1 MRKRIGIFLA
11 SAALGFVAGGAMA
24 GMKNIENAY
33 EVTAQQVSLPAVAT
47 GQLVVTSCSGCKP
60 VTLRVTEATQFLAA
74 GTAVSLEQMR
84 EALHGP
90 GAGKRLLTVFYR
102 LDNNV
107 VTRVVLSAG

>member
-11 SAALGFVAGGAMA
+11 TAALAFAAGGAMA
-24 GMKNIENAY
+24 DMKNIENAY
-33 EVTAQQVSLPAVAT
+33 EVSAQQVSLPSVAT

-60 VTLRVTEATQFLAA
+60 VTLRVTEATQFLV
-74 GTAVSLEQMR
+74 GGSAVSLAQMR

>member
-11 SAALGFVAGGAMA
+11 TAALAFSAGGAIA

-33 EVTAQQVSLPAVAT
+33 EATAQQVSLPSVAT
-47 GQLVVTSCSGCKP
+47 GQLVVTGCSGCKP

-74 GTAVSLEQMR
+74 GTAVSLAQMR
-84 EALHGP
+84 DALRAP
-90 GAGKRLLTVFYR
+90 GAGQRLLTVFYR